1 MLPENSSDEAV
12 LDLARKMDMVLIT
25 QDLDFSSLLAVN
37 GYVRP
42 SLITLRLFHT
52 DPDTV
57 AERLWKVIPTIEEA
71 LIRGCAVT
79 VHDTVFRIRSLPLM
93 DL

>member
-12 LDLARKMDMVLIT
+12 LDLARKMDMVLIS

-37 GYVRP
+37 GYERP

-57 AERLWKVIPTIEEA
+57 TERLWKVIPAIEEA
-71 LIRGCAVT
+71 LIKGCAVT
-79 VHDTVFRIRSLPLM
+79 VQDTVFRIRSLPLM
-93 DL
+93 NP